1 MSSARCTPACCAA
14 SLSVGQLLTRGGCE
28 LGAPSHIALTLNISE
43 TAADHLLTQAE
54 LLTMLPGG
62 LEALDAGLLGV
73 EQAGAF
79 TRAVAALPID
89 VVRQVWERLHARL
102 IQDAASG
109 GVLPPGR
116 LRTLVAEWVIAAD
129 PDAAVARR
137 EQAQDDGAV
146 DYRKRDDGLVDLFA
160 IGLTGPNAQAI
171 LSRIRA
177 RAAAWGAGDERPAG
191 RRRLEALVDLVL
203 GRDQLPV
210 GERDALPVFCHRP
223 EDPDRSCRQDQA
235 AGSCLGHSP
244 HDSTDEPGP
253 GGRVRHCGPACG
265 CRLSQPTPCGLDVRV
280 LIPLDAALGH
290 TGELARLVGHGP
302 LEPDL
307 TAAVLANRP
316 RLFPVWVDDQGT
328 PVAASNRP
336 LTPDRGDPDG
346 LRRALLALAALP
358 PPKLHPRHPDD
369 HPVGPAPPA
378 PKAAAP
384 PNGPVSHA
392 RARPSLAEQVTG
404 PHPDGQPGAYTV
416 CDSLRLL
423 TILRAPLCEWPGCG
437 HQAARCDQDHDTAHP
452 HGATCACN
460 LGPLCRRHHRVK
472 QLLWV
477 KKRLPGNTVAW
488 TDPTGRT
495 WNSPSQHQAPPGAAE
510 T

>member
-1 MSSARCTPACCAA
+1 MSAAGQVLPLELVPGLNAALTGLEQVVAEQRAVHARLLREV
-14 SLSVGQLLTRGGCE
+14 LSVGQILTRGGCE
-28 LGAPSHIALTLNISE
+28 LDAPAQVALTLNISE

-54 LLTMLPGG
+54 LLTMLPVG
-62 LEALDAGLLGV
+62 LVALESGLLGV

-89 VVRQVWERLHARL
+89 VVRQVWEQLHARL
-102 IQDAASG
+102 IQDVASG

-129 PDAAVARR
+129 PDGAVARR

-160 IGLTGPNAQAI
+160 IGLTGPNAQAV

-210 GERDALPVFCHRP
+210 SERDELPVFCHRP
-223 EDPDRSCRQDQA
+223 EDPDRSCRQDRS

-244 HDSTDEPGP
+244 HERTDESGA

-265 CRLSQPTPCGLDVRV
+265 CRLSQPTPCGIDVRV
-280 LIPLDAALGH
+280 LIPLGAALGR

-316 RLFPVWVDDQGT
+316 RLFPVWVDTDGT
-328 PVAASNRP
+328 PVAADNRP
-336 LTPDRGDPDG
+336 LTPDPDDPDG
-346 LRRALLALAALP
+346 LRRALLDLAALP
-358 PPKLHPRHPDD
+358 PPKLHPRHPND
-369 HPVGPAPPA
+369 HPLDQHPPEHAATAPP
-378 PKAAAP
+378 
-384 PNGPVSHA
+384 GRA
-392 RARPSLAEQVTG
+392 RASARPSLAEQVTG
-404 PHPDGQPGAYTV
+404 PHPGGEPGAYTV
-416 CDSLRLL
+416 CDSLR
-423 TILRAPLCEWPGCG
+423 RP
-437 HQAARCDQDHDTAHP
+437 
-452 HGATCACN
+452 
-460 LGPLCRRHHRVK
+460 RRSMN
-472 QLLWV
+472 
-477 KKRLPGNTVAW
+477 P
-488 TDPTGRT
+488 
-495 WNSPSQHQAPPGAAE
+495 
-510 T
+510 